1 VSSLLETLR
10 DVVGV
15 LAWAT
20 ASSLRT
26 LVTRES
32 AVADS
37 ALTVASQGIL
47 SGKAVAARALV
58 RLVATVNLCVTLEV
72 MLSNKALAAVVALEL
87 AIAKM
92 GLDVGTDVLLAAELL
107 VAFIKQTGP
116 LAIAVILG
124 ADETLDILR

>member
-1 VSSLLETLR
+1 VSGLLETLR

-15 LAWAT
+15 LAWAA
-20 ASSLRT
+20 ASGLRT

-37 ALTVASQGIL
+37 TLTVTGQGIL
-47 SGKAVAARALV
+47 SSKAVAARALV
-58 RLVATVNLCVTLEV
+58 GLVATVNLCVTLEV
-72 MLSNKALAAVVALEL
+72 MLSNEALAAVIALEL
-87 AIAKM
+87 AIAEV

-107 VAFIKQTGP
+107 VASIKQTGP

>member
-1 VSSLLETLR
+1 M
-10 DVVGV
+10 
-15 LAWAT
+15 
-20 ASSLRT
+20 
-26 LVTRES
+26 
-32 AVADS
+32 
-37 ALTVASQGIL
+37 ASQGIL

-72 MLSNKALAAVVALEL
+72 MLSNEALAAVIALEL

-92 GLDVGTDVLLAAELL
+92 GLDVGTDVLLAPELL
-107 VAFIKQTGP
+107 VASIKQTGP